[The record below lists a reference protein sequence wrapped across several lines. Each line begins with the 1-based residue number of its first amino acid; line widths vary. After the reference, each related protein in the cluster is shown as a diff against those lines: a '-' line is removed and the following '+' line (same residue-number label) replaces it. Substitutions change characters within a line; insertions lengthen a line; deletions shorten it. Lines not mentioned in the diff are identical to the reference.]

1 MKFSPLSICQDLWV
15 TFENPKTGTKTHSLR
30 GINVALTEGEMFSV
44 VGPSG
49 SGKSTLLHTLAGF
62 QKPTRGSVALLGT
75 NITTLSPSKIA
86 HLPREGV
93 GFIFQSYNLIES
105 LTALENVLL
114 SARFGHSPLDKN
126 RAAYILDSLGMG
138 HRINHR
144 VADLSG
150 GEQQRVAV
158 ARVIYNKPRIIFAD
172 EPTGALDSE
181 SSAAVIGTLKH
192 LAHQGSSV
200 FLVTHDLEEAAKADS
215 CLILRDGIVQNHLVS
230 PSQDQLWNIMKQGLA
245 HV

>member
-1 MKFSPLSICQDLWV
+1 
-15 TFENPKTGTKTHSLR
+15 
-30 GINVALTEGEMFSV
+30 
-44 VGPSG
+44 
-49 SGKSTLLHTLAGF
+49 
-62 QKPTRGSVALLGT
+62 
-75 NITTLSPSKIA
+75 
-86 HLPREGV
+86 
-93 GFIFQSYNLIES
+93 
-105 LTALENVLL
+105 
-114 SARFGHSPLDKN
+114 
-126 RAAYILDSLGMG
+126 MG

-172 EPTGALDSE
+172 EPTGALVSE